1 MIQNRLH
8 FQPIQG
14 RALDI
19 IDAILQAE
27 EVASLGDVLGCVR
40 LVVEELVMNIVDY
53 AYQEVTDG
61 NAAVADYL
69 DVEIGRDEESI
80 TLRFRDGG
88 KPFNPL
94 AKEQPDTSLP
104 LEERRIGGLG
114 IFLVIQKMDAVGYE
128 YADGENVLTVTKKL
142 SIKN

>member
-1 MIQNRLH
+1 MNSEKFATAMIQNRLH

-27 EVASLGDVLGCVR
+27 EVASLGDALGCVR

-61 NAAVADYL
+61 NAARADLKEKMESVLGEGTEWYVNTFWNG
-69 DVEIGRDEESI
+69 DNGTVVE
-80 TLRFRDGG
+80 LGG
-88 KPFNPL
+88 T
-94 AKEQPDTSLP
+94 DTACNILY
-104 LEERRIGGLG
+104 G
-114 IFLVIQKMDAVGYE
+114 I
-128 YADGENVLTVTKKL
+128 NVPQE
-142 SIKN
+142 